1 MRRLAANTAALG
13 LGVAAVLALASCGG
27 GGEESHLLPGETA
40 QQITENV
47 ASVRELAAAGEC
59 VSARDAAQEV
69 GNQIEALSGI
79 DAKLKQA
86 LEEGAEKLNE
96 VVLTCDEEPEEEE
109 ELEEAEPPEEEETPK
124 KPEKPKPGKKKEIEP
139 PAHEPEPEEVP
150 KNEQTPPKGEA
161 KGHEEGPAPP
171 EPTEPPSGGIGPG
184 SEAGGQG

>member
-1 MRRLAANTAALG
+1 MSRLAGHIAALA
-13 LGVAAVLALASCGG
+13 LGAAAVLALASCGG

-47 ASVRELAAAGEC
+47 ASVRDLAAAGEC
-59 VSARDAAQEV
+59 VSAKDAAQEV
-69 GNQIEALSGI
+69 GNQVEALSGI

-86 LEEGAEKLNE
+86 LENGAAKLNE
-96 VVLTCDEEPEEEE
+96 VVLTCDEEPEEE

-124 KPEKPKPGKKKEIEP
+124 KPAKPKPGKEKEAEP
-139 PAHEPEPEEVP
+139 PAHQQEPEEVP

-161 KGHEEGPAPP
+161 KGHEEAPAPP